1 MSQMPPTT
9 ATTSLRFQAIFQ
21 AALKSYQKQTK
32 KDLIAHPLASQL
44 QSCDSISAIV
54 AVLQDQIQEFDQ
66 ARSSDERLTKWLIP
80 TVNVLYAFSAAV
92 SEGVSLVFSPAKVI
106 FAGIG
111 VFLLAAKDVA
121 ASRDAL
127 AELFERVGFFFK
139 RLETYTEVTPT
150 AAMTDIITEIMKFL
164 KKLAGRTDLE
174 DAVKK
179 LDRLTQEEARMA
191 LAEVLRLTHNVRDG
205 IDEIQW
211 NQLKELLRAWLS
223 PADPSTNHNIARKA
237 QHKGTAV
244 WFFQGSIFVEWKSTG
259 TLLWIHGKPGS
270 GKSVIC
276 SSVIRDIM
284 TVCEAGPAIMAYFYF
299 DFKDLN
305 KQTCHDLLL
314 SLVSQLSTRSS
325 PCCDILHRVYKIH
338 ENGTRQ
344 PSDETLKECLKEML
358 RLPGQGP
365 IFIILDALDECP
377 DSSGIP
383 SPRDEVLQLVKELV
397 DLHLQGLHICATSRP
412 EVDIRVILEPLA
424 FRSVSLHDESGQKTD
439 IADYVR
445 NVVNSSPS
453 IAMRRWRAEDKNLV
467 IETLTE
473 RADGM

>member
-9 ATTSLRFQAIFQ
+9 AATSLRFQAIFQ

-54 AVLQDQIQEFDQ
+54 AVLHDQIQEFDQ
-66 ARSSDERLTKWLIP
+66 TRSSDERLTKWLIP

-150 AAMTDIITEIMKFL
+150 AAMTDIITEIMVQVLTIFGIATKELRRGSAEKFL

-191 LAEVLRLTHNVRDG
+191 LAEVLRLTHSVRDG

-259 TLLWIHGKPGS
+259 TLLWIHGK
-270 GKSVIC
+270 
-276 SSVIRDIM
+276 R
-284 TVCEAGPAIMAYFYF
+284 T
-299 DFKDLN
+299 
-305 KQTCHDLLL
+305 LL
-314 SLVSQLSTRSS
+314 SAFFALA
-325 PCCDILHRVYKIH
+325 
-338 ENGTRQ
+338 
-344 PSDETLKECLKEML
+344 PSD
-358 RLPGQGP
+358 RLH
-365 IFIILDALDECP
+365 
-377 DSSGIP
+377 S
-383 SPRDEVLQLVKELV
+383 
-397 DLHLQGLHICATSRP
+397 
-412 EVDIRVILEPLA
+412 
-424 FRSVSLHDESGQKTD
+424 
-439 IADYVR
+439 
-445 NVVNSSPS
+445 
-453 IAMRRWRAEDKNLV
+453 
-467 IETLTE
+467 
-473 RADGM
+473 